1 MDVTVGVCVAVR
13 VSVGVGLGGMTV
25 AQDLRTKNDKRRI
38 PKTRAAKIRYSNL
51 AKAGG
56 KGSNG
61 FFNSAVEC
69 TGSPLYSRSASNLLR
84 LVTGSEVVKSR

>member
-1 MDVTVGVCVAVR
+1 MAVGVVVWVA
-13 VSVGVGLGGMTV
+13 VGVGLGAAG

-51 AKAGG
+51 ARAGG

-61 FFNSAVEC
+61 FFDSAVE
-69 TGSPLYSRSASNLLR
+69 
-84 LVTGSEVVKSR
+84 